1 MLFNCLAKVLS
12 HVSLLYIALNIIS
25 CCSNYQ
31 HAFTGSEETR
41 ARCSVVR
48 RMTKTCIKGVEVAA
62 QNPLN
67 HEGRS
72 GAASPL
78 TRLLMDE
85 GGLRHC
91 PGYRSLGG
99 VMMTLMVVAVI
110 DVTEERW

>member
-1 MLFNCLAKVLS
+1 M
-12 HVSLLYIALNIIS
+12 INIIS

-31 HAFTGSEETR
+31 HAFTGSEETPPPLQKCTRSTSR
-41 ARCSVVR
+41 ACCSVVR